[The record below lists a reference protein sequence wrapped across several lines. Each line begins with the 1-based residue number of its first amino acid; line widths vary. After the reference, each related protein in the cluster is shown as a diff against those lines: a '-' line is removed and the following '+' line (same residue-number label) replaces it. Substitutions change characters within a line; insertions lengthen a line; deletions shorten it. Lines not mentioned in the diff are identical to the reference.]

1 MTAIEG
7 KWHSAV
13 LTSGV
18 FFTQSV
24 RKWKY
29 MIAKL
34 IAVHGVSFQLTLVMK
49 GWNVPNLTIF
59 KVGAQEEST
68 NYRPVNLMMQMG
80 KMTAGKAESANSG
93 HSNTHCKEERL
104 SISHTVKR
112 DVCPFLPAL
121 SQVYG
126 YVIFTYPILCLT
138 VGKIH
143 LLFNCN

>member
-1 MTAIEG
+1 
-7 KWHSAV
+7 
-13 LTSGV
+13 
-18 FFTQSV
+18 
-24 RKWKY
+24 

-80 KMTAGKAESANSG
+80 KMTAGKAENANSG

-104 SISHTVKR
+104 SISHRVKR

-121 SQVYG
+121 SQCMAMLFSHIPF
-126 YVIFTYPILCLT
+126 YVSLLEKFICSLIVTNVIHILT
-138 VGKIH
+138 VLMGYSCS
-143 LLFNCN
+143 LYSL